1 MVIVC
6 LGEALID
13 LVPPAG
19 QSPGSATNLAVQ
31 PGGAPLN
38 ICVGLN
44 RLGRESA
51 FLGCLSSDS
60 FGQRLAGL
68 LEREGIPRLPGGH
81 VPGPTR
87 LAVVDH
93 TSVDAPFRFYGDS
106 PADGLLTRSD
116 VDAALQLPGI
126 SGLYVSSLML
136 TAGSGRDVQIYAM
149 EQAIDRN
156 LPVYSDPNP
165 RPPAWSWAE
174 DMTRATV
181 YLLERSTLAKLS
193 IEDAR
198 ALDWPDDP
206 ETLFE
211 WWDSRF
217 EGDLLLTGGAA
228 GCWMSV
234 AGNVVH
240 IRPPGVAVIDPT
252 GAGDASFAALIAR
265 LHGAEGPS
273 EQHLRF
279 AAASGALATL
289 KHGAIAALPT
299 AEQVE
304 AFVDGWKG

>member
-19 QSPGSATNLAVQ
+19 QSPGSAPHLAVE

-44 RLGRESA
+44 RLGRESV

-60 FGQRLAGL
+60 FGQRLAAL
-68 LEREGIPRLPGGH
+68 LEHEGILRLPGGH
-81 VPGPTR
+81 VPEPTR

-93 TSVDAPFRFYGDS
+93 TSADAPFRFYGDA
-106 PADGLLTRSD
+106 PADSALSRSD
-116 VDAALQLPGI
+116 VDLALKLPGI
-126 SGLYVSSLML
+126 SGLYVSSLLL
-136 TAGSGRDVQIYAM
+136 TAESGRDVQTYAI
-149 EQAIDRN
+149 EQAIERN

-174 DMTRATV
+174 DMIRATV

-198 ALDWPDDP
+198 ALDWPEDP
-206 ETLFE
+206 ATLFE
-211 WWDSRF
+211 WWESRF
-217 EGDLLLTGGAA
+217 AGDLFLTGGAA
-228 GCWMSV
+228 GCWMSI
-234 AGNVVH
+234 AGDIVH
-240 IRPPGVAVIDPT
+240 IRPPEVAMVDPT

-265 LHGAEGPS
+265 LHGAERTS
-273 EQHLRF
+273 ESDLRF
-279 AAASGALATL
+279 AATAGTLATL

-299 AEQVE
+299 AEQVD
-304 AFVDGWKG
+304 AFVDEWNG